1 MIDNT
6 EYIFDMLLANILD
19 QIFIQRVIEPCKD
32 DIMACLTYEL
42 NTSVLPSQVDTVVEK
57 NEGIQK
63 VFKLINAIDEN

>member
-32 DIMACLTYEL
+32 DIMACLTNEL